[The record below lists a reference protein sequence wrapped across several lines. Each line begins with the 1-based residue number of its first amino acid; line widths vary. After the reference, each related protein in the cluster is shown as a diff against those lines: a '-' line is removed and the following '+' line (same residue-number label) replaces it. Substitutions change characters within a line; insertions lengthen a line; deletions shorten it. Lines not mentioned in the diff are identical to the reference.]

1 MKKHPMLACASALL
15 LGVVGCMN
23 AEQPD
28 AVADTEP
35 AAAAETAPEPA
46 APAPADP
53 QPAAAQAPAAQPAPA
68 EKPKFY
74 PPIRGQAELGY
85 TKPATK
91 RAGKEIISVMKV
103 KNMSA
108 TGSIAGLRVDENWYD
123 KAGNPV
129 TGDTFRYRKPLMPGE
144 VIEITLRTPVNPT
157 MDRNSYNFTHA
168 NGTIKTTLVPK
179 LP

>member
-1 MKKHPMLACASALL
+1 MKKHPMLALASALL

-35 AAAAETAPEPA
+35 AVATAEAPPAAAA
-46 APAPADP
+46 ADVAQ
-53 QPAAAQAPAAQPAPA
+53 QPAATPAAQAPA

-91 RAGKEIISVMKV
+91 RAGKEIHSTFKV
-103 KNMSA
+103 KNMSE
-108 TGSIAGLRVDENWYD
+108 TGSIAGLRIDENWYD

-129 TGDTFRYRKPLMPGE
+129 TGDTFRYRKPFLPGE
-144 VIEITLRTPVNPT
+144 VMEITLRTPVNPT